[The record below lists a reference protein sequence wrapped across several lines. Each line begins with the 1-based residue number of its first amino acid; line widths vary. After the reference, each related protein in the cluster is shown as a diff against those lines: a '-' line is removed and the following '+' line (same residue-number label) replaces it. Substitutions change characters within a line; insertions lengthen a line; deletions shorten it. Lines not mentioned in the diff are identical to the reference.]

1 MSDTRKR
8 KAELLDEFKIFK
20 CFEVKYPL
28 TTKLPE
34 FVVRFCDRA
43 DGKRNVMFF
52 NVTDG
57 KYRRVPDS
65 EGLENLEW
73 YRSVSVNSLMHEWD
87 ETPIRTLTQPRSY
100 LEAMP
105 LTVFTELFIER
116 VDSSTGGGDDGDETD
131 DEETDDEEEGPWHSR
146 MHLYRLRDSLDFA
159 DVCRDLGVDYFMN
172 VLPENSLIILGH
184 VDMQVLGLLT
194 GFCWVDALGDRAMYI
209 HFVCASPRKIDG
221 RRVRG
226 KDLLTE
232 AIAHARRMGC
242 KYVKLSSVPTA
253 VNYYDHLGFKFRRS
267 CRQGSLVRRVSKRLR
282 RIESGSYNETKL
294 ARLHLRDAKDKQRLM
309 VEKADEFV
317 KSMYKRSSLSDILG
331 GNEDTYDMILCLDS
345 V

>member
-8 KAELLDEFKIFK
+8 KADLLDEFKIFK

-28 TTKLPE
+28 TTEIPE

-52 NVTDG
+52 DVTDG
-57 KYRRVPDS
+57 KYRRVSDS
-65 EGLENLEW
+65 EGFETLEW
-73 YRSVSVNSLMHEWD
+73 YRDISLRLLVHEW
-87 ETPIRTLTQPRSY
+87 EKTPIRTLTQPRSY
-100 LEAMP
+100 LEVMS
-105 LTVFTELFIER
+105 LSVFTELFVVRKAKTE
-116 VDSSTGGGDDGDETD
+116 DSS
-131 DEETDDEEEGPWHSR
+131 DEETDDEGTDDDEDGPWHSR
-146 MHLYRLRDSLDFA
+146 MHLYRLRDSFDFA
-159 DVCRDLGVDYFMN
+159 DVCRDLNVDYFMD
-172 VLPENSLIILGH
+172 VLPENSLIIVGH

-309 VEKADEFV
+309 MEKTDEFV